1 MSIEYFDNNKVG
13 IGNNPNDGNGDP
25 LRTAMDKINIMFR
38 NLYNGITIDT
48 NRVGIGTTPVA
59 SALLDVQGTGGIK
72 FPTMTTTTRNAIT
85 SPAQGLVV
93 YDTTLNQICYYTG
106 GAWFKVTASAA

>member
-1 MSIEYFDNNKVG
+1 MTYFSDNKVG
-13 IGNNPNDGNGDP
+13 VGNNPNDGNGDP
-25 LRTAMDKINIMFR
+25 LRTAMIKINTMFE

-48 NRVGIGTTPVA
+48 NRVGIGTTPAA

-72 FPTMTTTTRNAIT
+72 FPTMTTTARNLLT
-85 SPAQGLVV
+85 PAQGLVV

-106 GAWFKVTASAA
+106 GAWYKVTATAA